1 MNSISNLNLKKFQD
15 DIVKEVAISEREQ
28 LDRVRDNETKMTDTL
43 AQLEQ
48 ERKEF
53 ERQEKESAIVQ
64 KESALAKLR
73 STAAFMKQ
81 SGMPVTDIS
90 DLTGLSA
97 DEIQNL

>member
-1 MNSISNLNLKKFQD
+1 LGAFQN
-15 DIVKEVAISEREQ
+15 DIVKEAAISEREQ

-48 ERKEF
+48 ERKE
-53 ERQEKESAIVQ
+53 

-90 DLTGLSA
+90 NLTGLSA
-97 DEIQNL
+97 DEVQDL